1 MRIAPLV
8 PWVISLSLH
17 ALLISGGVLAV
28 RSVTTRNGPPPEPA
42 IVSFRNPA
50 PAGVQLVE
58 PAPVP
63 KPEPIDKPI
72 PVAATA
78 QRVAQPEPGIAARRE
93 LAEPVEP
100 LLKPST
106 PAGVQLAPVDA
117 EALVRAAQTPEVS
130 FAGLGSGNATT
141 IVYVVA
147 GSGSMVG
154 SLPIVLDELERS
166 LRQLAP
172 TQKFQVVFFRNVR
185 GADFVAAPA
194 PPVKEATPGEPPR
207 LIRAT
212 RENVDAVVG
221 WMRTVIPSG
230 RGNPIPAL
238 KAALSLAPD
247 AVFVLSK
254 DITGIGEWEPDKAQL
269 LAELDALNPRD
280 PRNGKRPVT
289 IKTIQFLDRDPQGV
303 LEAIGLLHG
312 GEDGFNFVTREELK
326 LQ

>member
-8 PWVISLSLH
+8 PWGISLALH

-28 RSVTTRNGPPPEPA
+28 RTVTHRKGPPPEPA

-58 PAPVP
+58 PPPAPT
-63 KPEPIDKPI
+63 PEPIDKPV
-72 PVAATA
+72 PVAASA
-78 QRVAQPEPGIAARRE
+78 QAIAQPEPGIATRKE

-106 PAGVQLAPVDA
+106 PAGLQLAPVDA
-117 EALVRAAQTPEVS
+117 EALVRAAKMPEVS

-141 IVYVVA
+141 IIYVVDA
-147 GSGSMVG
+147 SGSMV
-154 SLPIVLDELERS
+154 STLPIVLDDMARS
-166 LRQLAP
+166 LRQLVPA
-172 TQKFQVVFFRNVR
+172 QKFQVVFFRNVQ
-185 GADFVAAPA
+185 GADFIAAPA
-194 PPVKEATPGEPPR
+194 PPAKTSKPGDEPR

-212 RENVDAVVG
+212 RENVDAVISWSQSIV
-221 WMRTVIPSG
+221 PAG
-230 RGNPIPAL
+230 RSNPIPAL
-238 KAALSLAPD
+238 KTAISLKPD

-254 DITGIGEWEPDKAQL
+254 GITGIGEWEPDKQEL
-269 LAELDALNPRD
+269 LAELDQLNPRD

-289 IKTIQFLDRDPQGV
+289 IKTIQFLDRDPLGV

>member
-8 PWVISLSLH
+8 PWVVSLALH

-28 RSVTTRNGPPPEPA
+28 RSVATRKGPPPEPA

-50 PAGVQLVE
+50 PGGVQLVE
-58 PAPVP
+58 PAPT
-63 KPEPIDKPI
+63 PEPIDKPVPI
-72 PVAATA
+72 AATA
-78 QRVAQPEPGIAARRE
+78 QVVVLPEPGVAARRE
-93 LAEPVEP
+93 LSEPIEP
-100 LLKPST
+100 LLKSAPPT
-106 PAGVQLAPVDA
+106 GVQLAPVDT
-117 EALVRAAQTPEVS
+117 EALVKSGQTPEVS

-154 SLPIVLDELERS
+154 SLPIVLNELERS

-172 TQKFQVVFFRNVR
+172 TQKFQVVFFRNIR
-185 GADFVAAPA
+185 DADFVAAPA
-194 PPVKEATPGEPPR
+194 PPAKDATPGEPPK

-212 RENVDAVVG
+212 RENVDSVIN
-221 WMRTVIPSG
+221 WMRTVIPAG

-238 KAALSLAPD
+238 RAVLALAPD

-254 DITGIGEWEPDKAQL
+254 DVTGIGEWEPDKAQL

-280 PRNGKRPVT
+280 PRNGNRPVT
-289 IKTIQFLDRDPQGV
+289 IKTIQYLDRDPLGV

-312 GEDGFNFVTREELK
+312 GEDGFNFVTREELN

>member
-8 PWVISLSLH
+8 PWVISLLLH

-28 RSVTTRNGPPPEPA
+28 RSVTMRKGPPPEPA

-50 PAGVQLVE
+50 PGGVQLMEPVE
-58 PAPVP
+58 V
-63 KPEPIDKPI
+63 EPIDKPV

-78 QRVAQPEPGIAARRE
+78 QAVVQPEPGVAARSE
-93 LAEPVEP
+93 LAKPVEP
-100 LLKPST
+100 LLKPAPPT
-106 PAGVQLAPVDA
+106 GIQLAPIDTQ
-117 EALVRAAQTPEVS
+117 ELVRASQVPEVS

-194 PPVKEATPGEPPR
+194 PPMKEARPGETPK
-207 LIRAT
+207 LIRAS
-212 RENVDAVVG
+212 RENVDSVVN

-238 KAALSLAPD
+238 RAALSLAPD

-254 DITGIGEWEPDKAQL
+254 DVTGIGEWEPDKAQL
-269 LAELDALNPRD
+269 LADLDTLNPRD

-303 LEAIGLLHG
+303 LEAIGLQHG